1 MIYCTQRLH
10 PKFNLDDDNF
20 HLVTKSK
27 NLFDMLQNK
36 VDLMEWR
43 ASSLYLHL
51 CKKLYTEGAH
61 ILINWEY
68 YEKLADEGYAG
79 DEIFLTGDYK
89 TARMRQYKVY
99 DYVFGDGFKHFYNVT
114 MENGHNIN
122 GTQYIISTFE
132 KGVYFKV
139 LEPFGEI
146 SYLKYMIK

>member
-10 PKFNLDDDNF
+10 PKFKLDEDNF
-20 HLVTKSK
+20 HLVIKSK

-36 VDLMEWR
+36 VDQMEWR

-51 CKKLYTEGAH
+51 CKKLYIEGVE
-61 ILINWEY
+61 ILNNWEY
-68 YEKLADEGYAG
+68 YEKRADEGYAG

-99 DYVFGDGFKHFYNVT
+99 NHVFGHGIEHFYNVT

-122 GTQYIISTFE
+122 GTQYINSTFE
-132 KGVYFKV
+132 DGVYFKV
-139 LEPFGEI
+139 LEPFGAI
-146 SYLKYMIK
+146 SYLEYKIR